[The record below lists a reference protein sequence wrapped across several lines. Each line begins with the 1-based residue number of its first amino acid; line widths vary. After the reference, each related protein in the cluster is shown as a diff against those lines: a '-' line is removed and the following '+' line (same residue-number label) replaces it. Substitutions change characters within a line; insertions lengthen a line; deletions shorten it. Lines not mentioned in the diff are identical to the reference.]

1 MPKTSEAQRRA
12 SAKWINNNKE
22 RVKEVKKKW
31 VEDNRDYVNE
41 IVKANNK
48 KYYWRN
54 KEFAIFR
61 QILLDP

>member
-1 MPKTSEAQRRA
+1 MPKTSDAQKRA

-31 VEDNRDYVNE
+31 VEDNRAYVNA
-41 IVKANNK
+41 IVAANNK